1 MDKIFISYSR
11 QDGGIAKQ
19 LVELLRESFD
29 NVWYDR
35 RLNAGDPWEE
45 IILSQVRD
53 CDHFIFLMSNDSLD
67 SEWCQ
72 REYVEAVRCE
82 RHIVP
87 VMIRPVTNSSHS
99 ISHWQILDMTG
110 DGITIER
117 LNRLYAAL
125 IRRQMETF
133 QQRILF
139 EELKQDF
146 EEIIGETTDT
156 DTPELPGVASEP
168 VPEPAAKSSSEP
180 APRSAAKNKPVP
192 SPVTVAPNGVSIERS
207 LSQQLQNF
215 LPSFIGKL
223 EEWDDEPWRVVW
235 NVKGAGQHVLG
246 RLNDAQ
252 QRQLYDVM
260 HAMLKAAHQL
270 SAEHAKLLHLL
281 SQWFEDIYPPDER
294 NAFQAGEEKK
304 PKDDDAAVNG
314 SHQ

>member
-1 MDKIFISYSR
+1 MDKIFISYSHED
-11 QDGGIAKQ
+11 QYFTDE
-19 LVELLRESFD
+19 LVRLLSKTYD
-29 NVWYDR
+29 HLWYDK
-35 RLNAGDPWEE
+35 RLVPGEPWEDE
-45 IILSQVRD
+45 IRQRVRD
-53 CDHFIFLMSNDSLD
+53 CNHFLFLVSKDSLMSDYCRL
-67 SEWCQ
+67 
-72 REYVEAVRCE
+72 EYEEAEKSR
-82 RHIVP
+82 RHIIP
-87 VMIRPVTNSSHS
+87 ILIRGNIEHGHQVNRR
-99 ISHWQILDMTG
+99 QLLDMTT
-110 DGITIER
+110 GITKDT
-117 LNRLYAAL
+117 LNDLYGAL
-125 IRRQMETF
+125 IRRLMANF
-133 QQRILF
+133 QHQILF
-139 EELKQDF
+139 EQIKQDYMELI
-146 EEIIGETTDT
+146 EEPT

-168 VPEPAAKSSSEP
+168 VPEAAAKSSSEP